1 MITPKRRSPRR
12 SRAALLLFL
21 PLLGGCGT
29 IASFAVAG
37 SGALVPPGTHLWP
50 LGAVYC
56 GVAMDLHLIR
66 RGTPSGRTLAAIDLP
81 LSLCLDTLLLPL
93 TVPLDIG
100 LRLWRSQARPTST
113 LDESPVLPDVAPVG
127 SG

>member
-1 MITPKRRSPRR
+1 MTRRH
-12 SRAALLLFL
+12 RAALGLLLL

-29 IASFAVAG
+29 IASFVVGG
-37 SGALVPPGTHLWP
+37 SGVPVPPGARLWP

-56 GVAMDLHLIR
+56 GVAMDLHLLR
-66 RGTPSGRTLAAIDLP
+66 RGTPSGGLLAAIDLP

-93 TVPLDIG
+93 TLPLEVG
-100 LRLWRSQARPTST
+100 HWLWRSPPPPRVDDHAPHHAT
-113 LDESPVLPDVAPVG
+113 DVAPVR